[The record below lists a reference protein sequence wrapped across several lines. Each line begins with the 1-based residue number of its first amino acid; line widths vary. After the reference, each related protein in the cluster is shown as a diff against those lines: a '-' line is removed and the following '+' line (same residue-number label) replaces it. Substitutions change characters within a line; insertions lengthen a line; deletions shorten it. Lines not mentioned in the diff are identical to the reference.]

1 MEFTE
6 NKLQVLITQAKNV
19 AEAAHRGQKRKSG
32 EPYFE
37 SHVQAVADAVENKL
51 KPIAYLHDLV
61 EDTPITIQDLKE
73 AGFPQYVLDAVDL
86 LTHRNSEPN
95 ILYWGRI
102 AQNKDAAIVKID
114 DMKHNLSTSEGRQ
127 KEKYLKGLALF
138 AKAGYDVS

>member
-61 EDTPITIQDLKE
+61 KIRRLQFKILKKP
-73 AGFPQYVLDAVDL
+73 GF
-86 LTHRNSEPN
+86 
-95 ILYWGRI
+95 
-102 AQNKDAAIVKID
+102 
-114 DMKHNLSTSEGRQ
+114 HNMFLMQ
-127 KEKYLKGLALF
+127 LIY
-138 AKAGYDVS
+138 